1 MHVLAD
7 TNVWCDYF
15 RDGEPGLNALLEYDF
30 LAIHPLVIGE
40 LSVGCLPNRL
50 RTIKDL
56 RSLPHLEPANHEESH
71 YLLEQHVLWGK
82 GLQWNDILILASVV
96 AAPDT
101 LLWTKDK
108 RLASAAESFSVRYSP

>member
-30 LAIHPLVIGE
+30 LAIHPLVIGK

-50 RTIKDL
+50 RTDRK
-56 RSLPHLEPANHEESH
+56 
-71 YLLEQHVLWGK
+71 
-82 GLQWNDILILASVV
+82 SVV
-96 AAPDT
+96 
-101 LLWTKDK
+101 
-108 RLASAAESFSVRYSP
+108 